1 MKDKTKAILFMIFS
15 GFAFGLMG
23 ATVKLSGDIPVFE
36 KVFFRNFV
44 SLLVAFYMI
53 KKSKVSIFGK
63 IENQKFLMLRS
74 IMGLLGVFANFYAIN
89 HLVLADSTMLNKLSP
104 FFVTIFAFIFLK
116 ERLSK
121 IQIPAL
127 IFAFSGALLIIKPQ
141 FSLEVL
147 PALSGAFSGMC
158 AGAAYTVIRYL
169 KGKEEPATIIFY
181 FSLVSVLGTIPFLLF
196 NFQVPSQYQLIF
208 LLGTGVFAA
217 LGQFMITLAYKYAP
231 ASEVSI
237 YNYFSVISSG
247 IIGFILWGE
256 LPDSKSISG
265 AIIITLVAVISYVYI
280 KKEESQVLKTSA

>member
-1 MKDKTKAILFMIFS
+1 MRHKSKAILFMILS
-15 GFAFGLMG
+15 GFAFALMG
-23 ATVKLSGDIPVFE
+23 AMVKLSGDIPVFE
-36 KVFFRNFV
+36 KVFFRNLV
-44 SLLVAFYMI
+44 SLMVAFYMI
-53 KKSKVSIFGK
+53 KKSEVSIFGK

-74 IMGLLGVFANFYAIN
+74 VMGLLGVFANFYAIN

-104 FFVTIFAFIFLK
+104 FFVTIFAFIFLREK
-116 ERLSK
+116 LSK
-121 IQIPAL
+121 LQIPAL
-127 IFAFSGALLIIKPQ
+127 IFAFFGAILIIKPQ
-141 FSLEVL
+141 FSLEIL

-181 FSLVSVLGTIPFLLF
+181 FSLVSVLGTIPFLIF
-196 NFQVPSQYQLIF
+196 SFQTPSKYQLLY

-247 IIGFILWGE
+247 IIGFILWSE
-256 LPDSKSISG
+256 IPDLKSVSG
-265 AIIITLVAVISYVYI
+265 AVIITLVAVISYFYI
-280 KKEESQVLKTSA
+280 KKEESQALKASV

>member
-1 MKDKTKAILFMIFS
+1 MRHKTKAILFMIFS
-15 GFAFGLMG
+15 GFAFGFMG
-23 ATVKLSGDIPVFE
+23 ATVKLSGNIPVFE
-36 KVFFRNFV
+36 KVFFRNLV

-63 IENQKFLMLRS
+63 MENQKFLMLRS

-116 ERLSK
+116 EKLSK

-127 IFAFSGALLIIKPQ
+127 ILAFSGALLIIKPQ

-196 NFQVPSQYQLIF
+196 NFQVPSKYQLF
-208 LLGTGVFAA
+208 YLLGTGVFAA

-256 LPDSKSISG
+256 IPDLKSISG
-265 AIIITLVAVISYVYI
+265 AVIITLVAVVSFFYI
-280 KKEESQVLKTSA
+280 KKEESKVLKTSV